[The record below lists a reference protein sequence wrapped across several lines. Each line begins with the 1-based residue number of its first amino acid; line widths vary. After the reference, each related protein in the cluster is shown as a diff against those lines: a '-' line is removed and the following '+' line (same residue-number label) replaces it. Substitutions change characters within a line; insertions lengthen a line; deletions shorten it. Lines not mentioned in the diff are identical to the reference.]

1 MQYILL
7 TYLVFAFGIFVLP
20 TRLKKYVG
28 IILGIVQAFF
38 FVFFFSKISAI
49 TTGNGILAVV
59 HWIPQLGLNIEL
71 LLNGLSLVFA
81 LLITGIGALVF
92 LYASVYMKSYGGTE
106 KFYFYLFLF
115 AGAMLGLV
123 LSANL
128 IQLFV
133 FWELTSFLSFLLIS
147 FFHKKSRARKAAFQ
161 SLFVTALGGL
171 LLLSGILLLG
181 SVVDS
186 YSVADWLKGSQAL
199 KSSKLYLP
207 GLLLI
212 LAGAFT
218 KSAQFP
224 FHFWLPGA
232 MQAPTPVSAYLHSAT
247 MVKAGVFLL
256 ALLNPVLGETF
267 EWTYIITLVG
277 IITFFLGAYFS
288 ITQTDLKDILAYTT
302 ISSLGILVL
311 LIGIDT
317 TLSIKAAML
326 FLFVHAFYK
335 AALFMVAG
343 FIDKKTGTRELSK
356 LGGLYKHMPI
366 TFIISVLALL
376 SMAGLPPT
384 LGFLGKELIYEA
396 KMQSPGIASLVLIL
410 GVGGNTLMVAVSM
423 YFMFKV
429 FLGKQGAYPKQ
440 PNEKGC
446 LFLLGPGVL
455 TLLSLFLGL
464 WPEVFGDILVE
475 PALSSIQEEAIDVKL
490 KLWHGFND
498 VFLLSMLTVVLGMVI
513 FIIALKKKQFLI
525 KWRNINNRI
534 FFIKFTDIFSQSL
547 RGFLIFS
554 ERNTKRLQHGYHRFY
569 ILTVILFTS
578 VLLWFQVYVTRSWVL
593 DSQFSLTPLY
603 ISGLVVIIA
612 FSALFAA
619 IARSRIA
626 TIISMGVTGY
636 GISLIYL
643 YYSAVDL
650 AITQI
655 LVETLIVV
663 MFVLVLQRL
672 PHFATMSSKLTRVRD
687 LIIALIFGSVMTV
700 MALKSLHVEF
710 SNSISD
716 MMLENS
722 FVKGYGKNV
731 VNVILVDFRALDTL
745 GEVTVLIIAA
755 MGVFILLKKTKK
767 V

>member
-1 MQYILL
+1 MHYILL
-7 TYLVFAFGIFVLP
+7 IYLIFSFGIFILP
-20 TRLKKYVG
+20 RWLKKHVG
-28 IILGIVQAFF
+28 IILAIVQAAF
-38 FVFFFSKISAI
+38 FVFFFSKISEARN
-49 TTGNGILAVV
+49 GSGILTVIN
-59 HWIPQLGLNIEL
+59 WIPQIGLNLEFS
-71 LLNGLSLVFA
+71 LNGLSLVFA
-81 LLITGIGALVF
+81 LLITGIGTLVF
-92 LYASVYMKSYGGTE
+92 LYASAYMRSYEGTD
-106 KFYFYLFLF
+106 KFYFQLFLF
-115 AGAMLGLV
+115 GGAMLGLV

-147 FFHKKSRARKAAFQ
+147 FFHKKEMARKAAFQ
-161 SLFVTALGGL
+161 SLIITAFGGL
-171 LLLSGILLLG
+171 LLLTGVLLLG

-186 YSVADWLKGSQAL
+186 YSVVDWLEGAQTIKNSG
-199 KSSKLYLP
+199 LYLP

-256 ALLNPVLGETF
+256 ALLSPILGGTI

-277 IITFFLGAYFS
+277 VTTMFLGAYFS
-288 ITQTDLKDILAYTT
+288 ITQTDLKAILAYTT

-366 TFIISVLALL
+366 TFVISILALL

-396 KMQSPGIASLVLIL
+396 KIDSPGIASLVLIL
-410 GVGGNTLMVAVSM
+410 GVAANTLMVAVSM

-429 FLGKQGAYPKQ
+429 FLGKEGAYPKQ
-440 PNEKGC
+440 PNEKGF
-446 LFLLGPGVL
+446 LYLLGPGVL
-455 TLLSLFLGL
+455 TLLSLLLGL
-464 WPEVFGDILVE
+464 SPAVLGDELVE
-475 PALSSIQEEAIDVKL
+475 PALSSIRKEMIDVEL

-498 VFLLSMLTVVLGMVI
+498 VFLLSMLTVMLGMII
-513 FIIALKKKQFLI
+513 FIVALNKKQFLV
-525 KWRNINNRI
+525 KWRLINERI
-534 FFIKFTDIFSQSL
+534 FTIKFTNIFYQL
-547 RGFLIFS
+547 LDGFLNFS

-578 VLLWFQVYVTRSWVL
+578 ALLWFEIYVTRNWVL
-593 DSQFSLTPLY
+593 DTQFSLTPLY
-603 ISGLVVIIA
+603 VSGLVVIISCAA
-612 FSALFAA
+612 FYAA
-619 IARSRIA
+619 IAHSRIA
-626 TIISMGVTGY
+626 TIISMGVSGY

-643 YYSAVDL
+643 YFSAVDL

-655 LVETLIVV
+655 LVETLVVV
-663 MFVLVLQRL
+663 MFVLVLGRL
-672 PHFATMSSKLTRVRD
+672 PFFETLSNKLTRVRD
-687 LIIALIFGSVMTV
+687 FIISLIFGSAMTV
-700 MALKSLHVEF
+700 LALKALNVEF
-710 SNSISD
+710 NHSISD
-716 MMLENS
+716 IMLQNS
-722 FVKGYGKNV
+722 FVMAHGKNV

-755 MGVFILLKKTKK
+755 LGVFVLLKTKK
-767 V
+767 A

>member
-1 MQYILL
+1 MHYILL
-7 TYLVFAFGIFVLP
+7 IYLIFSFGIFILP
-20 TRLKKYVG
+20 RWLKKHVG
-28 IILGIVQAFF
+28 IILAIVQAAF
-38 FVFFFSKISAI
+38 FVFFFSKISEA
-49 TTGNGILAVV
+49 TNGSGILTVIN
-59 HWIPQLGLNIEL
+59 WIPQIGLNLEFS
-71 LLNGLSLVFA
+71 LNGLSLVFA
-81 LLITGIGALVF
+81 LLITGIGTLVF
-92 LYASVYMKSYGGTE
+92 LYASAYMRSYEGTD
-106 KFYFYLFLF
+106 KFYFQLFLF
-115 AGAMLGLV
+115 GGAMLGLV

-147 FFHKKSRARKAAFQ
+147 FFHKKEMARKAAFQ
-161 SLFVTALGGL
+161 SLIITAFGGL
-171 LLLSGILLLG
+171 LLLTGVLLLG

-186 YSVADWLKGSQAL
+186 YSVVDWLEGAQTIKNSG
-199 KSSKLYLP
+199 LYLP

-256 ALLNPVLGETF
+256 ALLSPILGGTI

-277 IITFFLGAYFS
+277 VTTMFLGAYFS
-288 ITQTDLKDILAYTT
+288 ITQTDLKAILAYTT

-366 TFIISVLALL
+366 TFVISILALL

-396 KMQSPGIASLVLIL
+396 KIDSPGIASLVLIL
-410 GVGGNTLMVAVSM
+410 GVAANTLMVAVSM

-429 FLGKQGAYPKQ
+429 FLGKEGAYPKQ
-440 PNEKGC
+440 PNEKGF
-446 LFLLGPGVL
+446 LYLLGPGVL
-455 TLLSLFLGL
+455 TLLSLLLGL
-464 WPEVFGDILVE
+464 SPAVLGDELVE
-475 PALSSIQEEAIDVKL
+475 PALSSIRKEMIDVEL

-498 VFLLSMLTVVLGMVI
+498 VFLLSMLTVILGMII
-513 FIIALKKKQFLI
+513 FIVALNKKQFLV
-525 KWRNINNRI
+525 KWRFINERI
-534 FFIKFTDIFSQSL
+534 FTIKFTNIFYQL
-547 RGFLIFS
+547 LDGFLNFS

-578 VLLWFQVYVTRSWVL
+578 ALLWFEIYVTRNWVL
-593 DSQFSLTPLY
+593 DTQFSLTPLY
-603 ISGLVVIIA
+603 VSGLVVIISCAA
-612 FSALFAA
+612 FYAA
-619 IARSRIA
+619 IAHSRIA
-626 TIISMGVTGY
+626 TIISMGVSGY

-643 YYSAVDL
+643 YFSAVDL

-655 LVETLIVV
+655 LVETLVVV
-663 MFVLVLQRL
+663 MFVLVLGRL
-672 PHFATMSSKLTRVRD
+672 PFFETLSNKLTRVRD
-687 LIIALIFGSVMTV
+687 FIISLIFGSAMTV
-700 MALKSLHVEF
+700 LALKALNVEF
-710 SNSISD
+710 NHSISD
-716 MMLENS
+716 IMLQNS
-722 FVKGYGKNV
+722 FVMAHGKNV

-755 MGVFILLKKTKK
+755 LGVFVLLKTKK

>member
-1 MQYILL
+1 MHYILL
-7 TYLVFAFGIFVLP
+7 IYLIFSFGIFILP
-20 TRLKKYVG
+20 RWLKKHVG
-28 IILGIVQAFF
+28 IILAIVQAAF
-38 FVFFFSKISAI
+38 FVFFFSKISEA
-49 TTGNGILAVV
+49 TNGSGILTVIN
-59 HWIPQLGLNIEL
+59 WIPQIGLNLEFS
-71 LLNGLSLVFA
+71 LNGLSLVFA
-81 LLITGIGALVF
+81 LLITGIGTLVF
-92 LYASVYMKSYGGTE
+92 LYASAYMRSYEGTD
-106 KFYFYLFLF
+106 KFYFQLFLF
-115 AGAMLGLV
+115 GGAMLGLV

-147 FFHKKSRARKAAFQ
+147 FFHKKEMARKAAFQ
-161 SLFVTALGGL
+161 SLIITAFGGL
-171 LLLSGILLLG
+171 LLLTGVLLLG

-186 YSVADWLKGSQAL
+186 YSVVDWLEGAQTIKNSG
-199 KSSKLYLP
+199 LYLP

-256 ALLNPVLGETF
+256 ALLSPVLGGTI

-277 IITFFLGAYFS
+277 VTTMFLGAYFS
-288 ITQTDLKDILAYTT
+288 ITQTDLKAILAYTT

-366 TFIISVLALL
+366 TFVISILALL

-396 KMQSPGIASLVLIL
+396 KIDSPGIASLVLIL
-410 GVGGNTLMVAVSM
+410 GVAANTLMVAVSM

-429 FLGKQGAYPKQ
+429 FLGKEGAYPKQ
-440 PNEKGC
+440 PNEKGF
-446 LFLLGPGVL
+446 LYLLGPGVL
-455 TLLSLFLGL
+455 TLLSLLLGL
-464 WPEVFGDILVE
+464 SPAVLGDELVE
-475 PALSSIQEEAIDVKL
+475 PALSSIRKEMIDVEL

-498 VFLLSMLTVVLGMVI
+498 VFLLSMLTVMLGMII
-513 FIIALKKKQFLI
+513 FIVALNKKQFLV
-525 KWRNINNRI
+525 KWRLINERI
-534 FFIKFTDIFSQSL
+534 FTIKFTNIFYQL
-547 RGFLIFS
+547 LDGFLNFS

-578 VLLWFQVYVTRSWVL
+578 ALLWFEIYVTRNWVL
-593 DSQFSLTPLY
+593 DTQFSLTPLY
-603 ISGLVVIIA
+603 VSGLVVIISCAA
-612 FSALFAA
+612 FYAA
-619 IARSRIA
+619 IAHSRIA
-626 TIISMGVTGY
+626 TIISMGVSGY

-643 YYSAVDL
+643 YFSAVDL

-655 LVETLIVV
+655 LVETLVVV
-663 MFVLVLQRL
+663 MFVLVLGRL
-672 PHFATMSSKLTRVRD
+672 PFFETLSNKLTRVRD
-687 LIIALIFGSVMTV
+687 FIISLIFGSAMTV
-700 MALKSLHVEF
+700 LALKALNVEF
-710 SNSISD
+710 NHSISD
-716 MMLENS
+716 IMLQNS
-722 FVKGYGKNV
+722 FVMAHGKNV

-755 MGVFILLKKTKK
+755 LGVFVLLKTKK

>member
-1 MQYILL
+1 MHYILL
-7 TYLVFAFGIFVLP
+7 IYLIFSFGIFILP
-20 TRLKKYVG
+20 RWLKKHVG
-28 IILGIVQAFF
+28 IILAIVQAAF
-38 FVFFFSKISAI
+38 FVFFFSKISEA
-49 TTGNGILAVV
+49 TNGSGILTVIN
-59 HWIPQLGLNIEL
+59 WIPQIGLNLEFS
-71 LLNGLSLVFA
+71 LNGLSLVFA
-81 LLITGIGALVF
+81 LLITGIGTLVF
-92 LYASVYMKSYGGTE
+92 LYASAYMRSYEGTD
-106 KFYFYLFLF
+106 KFYFQLFLF
-115 AGAMLGLV
+115 GGAMLGLV

-147 FFHKKSRARKAAFQ
+147 FFHKKEMARKAAFQ
-161 SLFVTALGGL
+161 SLIITAFGGL
-171 LLLSGILLLG
+171 LLLTGVLLLG

-186 YSVADWLKGSQAL
+186 YSVVDWLEGAQTIKNSG
-199 KSSKLYLP
+199 LYLP

-256 ALLNPVLGETF
+256 ALLSPILGGTI

-277 IITFFLGAYFS
+277 VTTMFLGAYFS
-288 ITQTDLKDILAYTT
+288 ITQTDLKAILAYTT

-366 TFIISVLALL
+366 TFVISILALL

-396 KMQSPGIASLVLIL
+396 KIDSPGIASLVLIL
-410 GVGGNTLMVAVSM
+410 GVAANTLMVAVSM

-429 FLGKQGAYPKQ
+429 FLGKEGAYPKQ
-440 PNEKGC
+440 PNEKGF
-446 LFLLGPGVL
+446 LYLLGPGVL
-455 TLLSLFLGL
+455 TLLSLLLGL
-464 WPEVFGDILVE
+464 SPAVLGDELVE
-475 PALSSIQEEAIDVKL
+475 PALSSIRKEMIDVEL

-498 VFLLSMLTVVLGMVI
+498 VFLLSMLTVMLGMII
-513 FIIALKKKQFLI
+513 FIVALNKKQFLV
-525 KWRNINNRI
+525 KWRFINERI
-534 FFIKFTDIFSQSL
+534 FTIKFTNIFYQL
-547 RGFLIFS
+547 LDGFLNFS

-578 VLLWFQVYVTRSWVL
+578 ALLWFEIYVTRNWVL
-593 DSQFSLTPLY
+593 DTQFSLTPLY
-603 ISGLVVIIA
+603 VSGLVVIISCAA
-612 FSALFAA
+612 FYAA
-619 IARSRIA
+619 IAHSRIA
-626 TIISMGVTGY
+626 TIISMGVSGY

-643 YYSAVDL
+643 YFSAVDL

-655 LVETLIVV
+655 LVETLVVV
-663 MFVLVLQRL
+663 MFVLVLGRL
-672 PHFATMSSKLTRVRD
+672 PFFETLSNKLTRVRD
-687 LIIALIFGSVMTV
+687 FIISLIFGSAMTV
-700 MALKSLHVEF
+700 LALKALNVEF
-710 SNSISD
+710 NHSISD
-716 MMLENS
+716 IMLQNS
-722 FVKGYGKNV
+722 FVMAHGKNV

-755 MGVFILLKKTKK
+755 LGVFVLLKTKK

>member
-7 TYLVFAFGIFVLP
+7 IYLVFAFGIFILP
-20 TRLKKYVG
+20 GWLKRHVG
-28 IILGIVQAFF
+28 IILAIVQAAFF
-38 FVFFFSKISAI
+38 TFFFSKIDVA
-49 TTGNGILAVV
+49 TNGCGILTIIE
-59 HWIPQLGLNIEL
+59 WIPEIGLNLEFS
-71 LLNGLSLVFA
+71 LNGLSLVFA
-81 LLITGIGALVF
+81 LLITGIGTLVF
-92 LYASVYMKSYGGTE
+92 LYASAYMKSYEGTD
-106 KFYFYLFLF
+106 KFYFQLFLF
-115 AGAMLGLV
+115 GGAMLSLV

-147 FFHKKSRARKAAFQ
+147 FFHKKELARKAAFQ
-161 SLFVTALGGL
+161 SLYITAFGGL
-171 LLLSGILLLG
+171 LLLTGILLLG
-181 SVVDS
+181 KIVGSYSVVD
-186 YSVADWLKGSQAL
+186 WLEGAESI
-199 KSSKLYLP
+199 KSSTLYLP

-256 ALLNPVLGETF
+256 ALLNPVLGGTI

-277 IITFFLGAYFS
+277 VITMFMGAYFS
-288 ITQTDLKDILAYTT
+288 ITQTDLKAILAYTT
-302 ISSLGILVL
+302 ISSLGVLVL

-317 TLSIKAAML
+317 ALSIKAAML

-343 FIDKKTGTRELSK
+343 LIDKKTGTRELSK

-366 TFIISVLALL
+366 TFIISILALL

-396 KMQSPGIASLVLIL
+396 KIQSPGIASLVLIL
-410 GVGGNTLMVAVSM
+410 GVVGNTLMVAVSM
-423 YFMFKV
+423 YFLFKV
-429 FLGKQGAYPKQ
+429 FLGKEGNYPKQ
-440 PNEKGC
+440 PNEKGV
-446 LFLLGPGVL
+446 LYLLGPGVL
-455 TLLSLFLGL
+455 TLLSLLLGL
-464 WPEVFGDILVE
+464 SPAVLGDVLVE
-475 PALSSIQEEAIDVKL
+475 PALSSIRKEMIDVEL
-490 KLWHGFND
+490 KLWHGFNN
-498 VFLLSMLTVVLGMVI
+498 VFLLSMLTVALGMTI
-513 FIIALKKKQFLI
+513 FIVAMKKKQFI
-525 KWRNINNRI
+525 AKWRSINDRFFTIEFTNIFNQLLDSFLN
-534 FFIKFTDIFSQSL
+534 FSA
-547 RGFLIFS
+547 
-554 ERNTKRLQHGYHRFY
+554 RNTKRLQHGYHRFY
-569 ILTVILFTS
+569 ILTVILFAS
-578 VLLWFQVYVTRSWVL
+578 ILLWYQVYVTRSWVF
-593 DSQFSLTPLY
+593 DIQFSIRPLY
-603 ISGLVVIIA
+603 ISGLVAIITG
-612 FSALFAA
+612 SSIYAA

-663 MFVLVLQRL
+663 MFVSVLQRL
-672 PHFATMSSKLTRVRD
+672 PSFETLSTKFTRVRD
-687 LIIALIFGSVMTV
+687 LIISVVFGSVMTV
-700 MALKSLHVEF
+700 LTIKALNVEF
-710 SNSISD
+710 NHPISK
-716 MMLENS
+716 MMMDNS
-722 FVKGYGKNV
+722 FIKAHGKNV

-745 GEVTVLIIAA
+745 GEVSVLVIAA
-755 MGVFILLKKTKK
+755 MGVFVLLKTKK
-767 V
+767 T

>member
-1 MQYILL
+1 MHYILL
-7 TYLVFAFGIFVLP
+7 IYLIFSFGIFILP
-20 TRLKKYVG
+20 RWLKKHVG
-28 IILGIVQAFF
+28 IILAIVQAAF
-38 FVFFFSKISAI
+38 FVFFFSKISEA
-49 TTGNGILAVV
+49 TNGSGILTVIN
-59 HWIPQLGLNIEL
+59 WIPQIGLNLEFS
-71 LLNGLSLVFA
+71 LNGLSLVFA
-81 LLITGIGALVF
+81 LLITGIGTLVF
-92 LYASVYMKSYGGTE
+92 LYASAYMRSYEGTD
-106 KFYFYLFLF
+106 KFYFQLFLF
-115 AGAMLGLV
+115 GGAMLGLV

-147 FFHKKSRARKAAFQ
+147 FFHKKEMARKAAFQ
-161 SLFVTALGGL
+161 SLIITAFGGL
-171 LLLSGILLLG
+171 LLLTGVLLLG

-186 YSVADWLKGSQAL
+186 YSVVDWLEGAQTIKNSG
-199 KSSKLYLP
+199 LYLP

-256 ALLNPVLGETF
+256 ALLSPVLGGTI

-277 IITFFLGAYFS
+277 VTTMFLGAYFS
-288 ITQTDLKDILAYTT
+288 ITQTDLKAILAYTT
-302 ISSLGILVL
+302 TSSLGILVL

-366 TFIISVLALL
+366 TFVISILALL

-396 KMQSPGIASLVLIL
+396 KIDSPGIASLVLIL
-410 GVGGNTLMVAVSM
+410 GVAANTLMVAVSM

-429 FLGKQGAYPKQ
+429 FLGKEGDYPKQ
-440 PNEKGC
+440 PNEKGF
-446 LFLLGPGVL
+446 LYLLGPGVL
-455 TLLSLFLGL
+455 TLLSLLLGL
-464 WPEVFGDILVE
+464 SPAVLGDELVE
-475 PALSSIQEEAIDVKL
+475 PALSSIRKEMIDVEL

-498 VFLLSMLTVVLGMVI
+498 VFLLSMLTVMLGMII
-513 FIIALKKKQFLI
+513 FIVAHNKKQFLV
-525 KWRNINNRI
+525 KWRFINERI
-534 FFIKFTDIFSQSL
+534 FTIKFTNIFYQL
-547 RGFLIFS
+547 LDGFLNFS

-578 VLLWFQVYVTRSWVL
+578 ALLWFEIYVTRNWVL
-593 DSQFSLTPLY
+593 DTQFSLTPLY
-603 ISGLVVIIA
+603 VSGLVVIISCAA
-612 FSALFAA
+612 FYAA
-619 IARSRIA
+619 IAHSRIA
-626 TIISMGVTGY
+626 TIISMGVSGY

-643 YYSAVDL
+643 YFSAVDL

-655 LVETLIVV
+655 LVETLVVV
-663 MFVLVLQRL
+663 MFVLVLGRL
-672 PHFATMSSKLTRVRD
+672 PFFETLSNKLTRVRD
-687 LIIALIFGSVMTV
+687 FIISLIFGSAMTV
-700 MALKSLHVEF
+700 LALKALNVEF
-710 SNSISD
+710 NHSISD
-716 MMLENS
+716 IMLQNS
-722 FVKGYGKNV
+722 FVMAHGKNV

-755 MGVFILLKKTKK
+755 LGVFVLLKTKK

>member
-1 MQYILL
+1 MHYILL
-7 TYLVFAFGIFVLP
+7 IYLIFSFGIFILP
-20 TRLKKYVG
+20 RWLKKHVG
-28 IILGIVQAFF
+28 IILAIVQAAF
-38 FVFFFSKISAI
+38 FVFFFSKISEA
-49 TTGNGILAVV
+49 TNGSGILTVIN
-59 HWIPQLGLNIEL
+59 WIPQIGLNLEFS
-71 LLNGLSLVFA
+71 LNGLSLVFA
-81 LLITGIGALVF
+81 LLITGIGTLVF
-92 LYASVYMKSYGGTE
+92 LYASAYMRSYEGTD
-106 KFYFYLFLF
+106 KFYFQLFLF
-115 AGAMLGLV
+115 GGAMLGLV

-147 FFHKKSRARKAAFQ
+147 FFHKKELARKAAFQ
-161 SLFVTALGGL
+161 SLIITAFGGL
-171 LLLSGILLLG
+171 LLLTGVLLLG

-186 YSVADWLKGSQAL
+186 YSVVDWLEGAQTIKNSG
-199 KSSKLYLP
+199 LYLP

-256 ALLNPVLGETF
+256 ALLSPVLGGTI

-277 IITFFLGAYFS
+277 VTTMFLGAYFS
-288 ITQTDLKDILAYTT
+288 ITQTDLKAILAYTT

-366 TFIISVLALL
+366 TFVISILALL

-396 KMQSPGIASLVLIL
+396 KIDSPGIASLVLIL
-410 GVGGNTLMVAVSM
+410 GVAANTLMVAVSM

-429 FLGKQGAYPKQ
+429 FLGKEGAYPKQ
-440 PNEKGC
+440 PNEKGF
-446 LFLLGPGVL
+446 LYLLGPGVL
-455 TLLSLFLGL
+455 TLLSLLLGL
-464 WPEVFGDILVE
+464 SPAVLGDELVE
-475 PALSSIQEEAIDVKL
+475 PALSSIRKEMIDVEL

-498 VFLLSMLTVVLGMVI
+498 VFLLSMLTVMLGMII
-513 FIIALKKKQFLI
+513 FIVALNKKQFLV
-525 KWRNINNRI
+525 KWRLINERI
-534 FFIKFTDIFSQSL
+534 FTIKFTNIFYQL
-547 RGFLIFS
+547 LDGFLNFS

-578 VLLWFQVYVTRSWVL
+578 ALLWFEIYVTRNWVL
-593 DSQFSLTPLY
+593 DTQFSLTPLY
-603 ISGLVVIIA
+603 VSGLVVIISCAA
-612 FSALFAA
+612 FYAA
-619 IARSRIA
+619 IAHSRIA
-626 TIISMGVTGY
+626 TIISMGVSGY

-643 YYSAVDL
+643 YFSAVDL

-655 LVETLIVV
+655 LVETLVVV
-663 MFVLVLQRL
+663 MFVLVLGRL
-672 PHFATMSSKLTRVRD
+672 PFFETLSNKLTRVRD
-687 LIIALIFGSVMTV
+687 FIISLIFGSAMTV
-700 MALKSLHVEF
+700 LALKALNVEF
-710 SNSISD
+710 NHSISD
-716 MMLENS
+716 IMLQNS
-722 FVKGYGKNV
+722 FVMAHGKNV

-755 MGVFILLKKTKK
+755 LGVFVLLKTKK

>member
-7 TYLVFAFGIFVLP
+7 IYLLFALGIFVIP
-20 TRLKKYVG
+20 SRLKKHLGV
-28 IILGIVQAFF
+28 ILALIQAVF
-38 FVFFFSKISAI
+38 FVFFFSKISEATSI
-49 TTGNGILAVV
+49 GGILIVI
-59 HWIPQLGLNIEL
+59 HWIPQLGLNL
-71 LLNGLSLVFA
+71 AFWLNGLSLVFA
-81 LLITGIGALVF
+81 LLITGIGTLVF
-92 LYASVYMKSYGGTE
+92 LYASAYMKSYEGTD

-147 FFHKKSRARKAAFQ
+147 FFHKKELARKAAFQ
-161 SLFVTALGGL
+161 SLFITAIGGL
-171 LLLSGILLLG
+171 LLLSGFLLLG
-181 SVVDS
+181 SIVDS
-186 YSVADWLKGSQAL
+186 YSVADWLKSAQAI

-256 ALLNPVLGETF
+256 ALLNPVLGGTN
-267 EWTYIITLVG
+267 EWIYIITLVG
-277 IITFFLGAYFS
+277 VITFFLGAYFS
-288 ITQTDLKDILAYTT
+288 VTQTDLKAILAYTT
-302 ISSLGILVL
+302 ISALGILVL
-311 LIGIDT
+311 LLGIDT

-343 FIDKKTGTRELSK
+343 LIDKKTGTRELTK

-366 TFIISVLALL
+366 TFIISILALL
-376 SMAGLPPT
+376 SMAGLPPM
-384 LGFLGKELIYEA
+384 LGFMGKELIYEA
-396 KMQSPGIASLVLIL
+396 KVQSPGIASLVLIL
-410 GVGGNTLMVAVSM
+410 GVAGNILMVTISM
-423 YFMFKV
+423 YFLFKV
-429 FLGKQGAYPKQ
+429 FLGKQKNYPKL
-440 PNEKGC
+440 PNEKGY
-446 LFLLGPGVL
+446 LYLLGPGVL
-455 TLLSLFLGL
+455 TLLSLLLGL
-464 WPEVFGDILVE
+464 SPNLLGNYLVE
-475 PALSSIQEEAIDVKL
+475 PALSSIRKQWIDVEL

-498 VFLLSMLTVVLGMVI
+498 VLLLSLFTVIMGMII
-513 FIIALKKKQFLI
+513 FIIALNKKHFLA
-525 KWRNINNRI
+525 KWRSVNKRI
-534 FFIKFTDIFSQSL
+534 FIIKFTDIFSQL
-547 RGFLIFS
+547 LDDFLNFS
-554 ERNTKRLQHGYHRFY
+554 ANKTKRLQHGYHRFY
-569 ILTVILFTS
+569 LLTVIVFTS
-578 VLLWFQVYVTRSWVL
+578 LFLWFQIYITRNWVF

-612 FSALFAA
+612 CSTLYAVL
-619 IARSRIA
+619 ARSRIA
-626 TIISMGVTGY
+626 TIIAMGVTGY

-672 PHFATMSSKLTRVRD
+672 PRFATLSSKLTRLRD
-687 LIIALIFGSVMTV
+687 LIIALVFGSAMAVL
-700 MALKSLHVEF
+700 ALKALHVEF
-710 SNSISD
+710 NHPISD

-722 FVKGYGKNV
+722 LIKAYGKNV

-745 GEVTVLIIAA
+745 GEATVLVIAA
-755 MGVFILLKKTKK
+755 MGVFVLLKTKK
-767 V
+767 A